1 MELDFYLFGDI
12 QICLNLFRLDL
23 LEFVLDLF
31 REASVT

>member
-23 LEFVLDLF
+23 LEFVWIYLEKLL
-31 REASVT
+31 